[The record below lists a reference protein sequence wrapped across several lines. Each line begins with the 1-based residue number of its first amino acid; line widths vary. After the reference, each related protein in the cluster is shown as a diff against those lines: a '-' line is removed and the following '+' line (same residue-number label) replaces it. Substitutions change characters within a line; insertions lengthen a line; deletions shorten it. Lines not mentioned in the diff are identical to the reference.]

1 MSTLALKKCRSKPT
15 YVSVRSFR
23 NYDKDAFRKDISN
36 DVPWSITENLK
47 DVNESLNA
55 FDSLFNEILDQRAPI
70 KKVKVRVRPNP
81 FVTEEI
87 RVLMHCR
94 DRWRKLSRKSGN
106 SIAWSTYRNCKCEV
120 KRLLRLAQ
128 KSYVEQEIKKDPN
141 NSSNMWKI
149 IPTYIPKISNGN
161 TCFENLWR
169 ITLVNSSHQLVQIQL
184 RKSNHLLE
192 KTTTIHQ
199 SLSQAVILSL
209 NSFPLNLW
217 SPPWLNM

>member
-23 NYDKDAFRKDISN
+23 NYDKDAFCKDISN
-36 DVPWSITENLK
+36 APWSIIENLK
-47 DVNESLNA
+47 DVNESVNA
-55 FDSLFNEILDQRAPI
+55 FDSLFNEILDQHAPI

-87 RVLMHCR
+87 RVLMRCR
-94 DRWRKLSRKSGN
+94 DRWRKLSRKSGD
-106 SIAWSTYRNCKCEV
+106 SIAWSNYRNCKREV

-149 IPTYIPKISNGN
+149 IRTCIPKISNGN
-161 TCFENLWR
+161 NASALMKNL
-169 ITLVNSSHQLVQIQL
+169 
-184 RKSNHLLE
+184 
-192 KTTTIHQ
+192 
-199 SLSQAVILSL
+199 
-209 NSFPLNLW
+209 
-217 SPPWLNM
+217 

>member
-94 DRWRKLSRKSGN
+94 DR
-106 SIAWSTYRNCKCEV
+106 
-120 KRLLRLAQ
+120 
-128 KSYVEQEIKKDPN
+128 
-141 NSSNMWKI
+141 
-149 IPTYIPKISNGN
+149 
-161 TCFENLWR
+161 
-169 ITLVNSSHQLVQIQL
+169 
-184 RKSNHLLE
+184 
-192 KTTTIHQ
+192 
-199 SLSQAVILSL
+199 
-209 NSFPLNLW
+209 
-217 SPPWLNM
+217 